1 MNREPISK
9 SERREQPPLG
19 AIDQYE
25 EMQPILLHVRVM
37 ERVMDA
43 VDDDPEMRPFHATLH
58 CLYMDIVNEV
68 IGEHALELAL
78 ALIQLE
84 EAYPEIGSM
93 RRSPDAQE

>member
-1 MNREPISK
+1 MSK
-9 SERREQPPLG
+9 SERGKQPPLG

-25 EMQPILLHVRVM
+25 EMLPILLHVRVM

-43 VDDDPEMRPFHATLH
+43 VDDDPQMRVFHAALH
-58 CLYMDIVNEV
+58 CIYMDIVNEV

-84 EAYPEIGSM
+84 EAYPEIGRLKGS
-93 RRSPDAQE
+93 SDAQE